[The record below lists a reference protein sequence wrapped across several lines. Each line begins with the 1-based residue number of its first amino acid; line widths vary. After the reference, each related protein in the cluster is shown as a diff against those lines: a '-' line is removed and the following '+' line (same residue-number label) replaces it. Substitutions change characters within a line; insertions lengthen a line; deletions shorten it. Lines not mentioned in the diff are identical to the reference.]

1 MVYLVCLFDTAV
13 TFSNKSYVQMIPLS
27 LDATK
32 RAIMYSVTDGYIYG
46 NFNFNVCCALLIP
59 CWTLLWMVVNARAS
73 PAATVVVAKLKTN

>member
-13 TFSNKSYVQMIPLS
+13 TFSNKSFVQMIPLS

-46 NFNFNVCCALLIP
+46 NFNFNVCCTLLIP

-73 PAATVVVAKLKTN
+73 PVVVAKLKAN